1 MMVRETSNEEA
12 DFWSSITEKYD
23 RVVDLQTGTA
33 TRSVVRERLAEEAR
47 LGHLVEFGCGTGF
60 FTGVLAGKADTL
72 VATDISPGM
81 LEAAKQQIN
90 APNVT
95 FQVEDCRSTSLPTAT
110 FDAAFI
116 AFVLQFTGP
125 ERTLPEIHRILKP
138 GGLLIIANPDP
149 AALSGLDYVRGVF
162 RILRQGHIGYRVAPP
177 KRLISATLK
186 WLLGRSAMTEK
197 GLCERLAQSGFGVVS
212 VQTLKDSSRSSN
224 IPVKYIRAAKS

>member
-1 MMVRETSNEEA
+1 MPNEEA

-33 TRSVVRERLAEEAR
+33 TRSIVRERLAKEAR

-72 VATDISPGM
+72 VATDLAPGM
-81 LEAAKQQIN
+81 LEAAKHQVD

-95 FQVEDCRSTSLPTAT
+95 FQIEDCQSTSLPTAA

-125 ERTLPEIHRILKP
+125 DSALPEIHRILKS
-138 GGLLIIANPDP
+138 GGMLIIANPDP
-149 AALSGLDYVRGVF
+149 AALSGLDYVSGVL
-162 RILRQGHIGYRVAPP
+162 RILRQGHMGYRLAPP
-177 KRLISATLK
+177 KRLASATIK
-186 WLLGRSAMTEK
+186 WLLGRSAVTEK
-197 GLCERLAQSGFGVVS
+197 RLCERLEQTGFRVVS
-212 VQTLKDSSRSSN
+212 VETLKDSSRSSN
-224 IPVKYIRAAKS
+224 TPVKYIRASKS